1 MILCI
6 YIKITKV
13 KRIIVNNEFLGS
25 WWYLYKDTKFK
36 ELAEGQ
42 KLEKYGPFKEYSE
55 ARQKWDYHSWQ
66 NVDNCFLS
74 IYDNSKVINTVK

>member
-13 KRIIVNNEFLGS
+13 KRIIVNNEFWVVGGI
-25 WWYLYKDTKFK
+25 YKDTKFK

-66 NVDNCFLS
+66 NVDNCFYRFT
-74 IYDNSKVINTVK
+74 IIQK

>member
-1 MILCI
+1 MSFWVVGGI
-6 YIKITKV
+6 
-13 KRIIVNNEFLGS
+13 
-25 WWYLYKDTKFK
+25 YKDTKFK

-66 NVDNCFLS
+66 N
-74 IYDNSKVINTVK
+74 SKKIKTYYKKASAYHIKKS